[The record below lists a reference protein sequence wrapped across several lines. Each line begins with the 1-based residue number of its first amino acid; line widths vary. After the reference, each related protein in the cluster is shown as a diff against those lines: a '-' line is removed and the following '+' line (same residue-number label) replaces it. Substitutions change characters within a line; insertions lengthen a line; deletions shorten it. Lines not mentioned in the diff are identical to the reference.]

1 MCVYVAKA
9 VNESSADSGRD
20 TLGTT
25 SGELVTCS
33 NPNSS
38 VASSLDSNSN
48 VQPPTPS
55 GANQPLGDGVGSRV
69 RSSTPAFS
77 SPSPKPAELCQLQPH
92 KSTRLPQHHT
102 PVRQL
107 FTAAKNLQRY
117 TGGILC
123 EHALISIIL
132 YAEMDIIFFGYHF
145 FLYLTVS
152 YIAFWLLRI
161 FNILGKTILAFFVQQ
176 SCILNYN
183 TLWIKIND

>member
-1 MCVYVAKA
+1 MQKLILIHIPVGLLFWGFFLSRGLSQDLPFLKRPENCACVYVAKA

-123 EHALISIIL
+123 EHALIYIIL

-145 FLYLTVS
+145 F
-152 YIAFWLLRI
+152 
-161 FNILGKTILAFFVQQ
+161 
-176 SCILNYN
+176 CI
-183 TLWIKIND
+183 